1 MIRKKHYLFLFI
13 LLFTGF
19 FLNAQG
25 TPQIVDV
32 DQLPFNVEMVSDAVV
47 MGNFCYIKT
56 VRPFYLIKVDLLTK
70 EVIWQQPHSANGDL
84 GHSLVKTPDGN
95 LCSLESSCV

>member
-25 TPQIVDV
+25 VPHIVDV
-32 DQLPFNVEMVSDAVV
+32 DQLPFSVDIISGVVV

-56 VRPFYLIKVDLLTK
+56 LRPYYIAKIDLLTK

-84 GHSLVKTPDGN
+84 
-95 LCSLESSCV
+95 